1 MLLTAFAYFLYLYI
15 DIRLHVYR
23 AKHEIKLRLERQQ
36 LIEEYIVNVM
46 VRTFFAGLNLKN
58 NFEH

>member
-15 DIRLHVYR
+15 DIRMHVYR

-46 VRTFFAGLNLKN
+46 VRTFYAG
-58 NFEH
+58 